1 MQKNKNIA
9 RVLALTGLLAACG
22 GEAPQALAPES
33 ASTRASA
40 ADTSP
45 VLGAGCA
52 WQAASQVDLANVAF
66 PDDAARY
73 WVALVPVSPGN
84 RVRIN
89 GRFPDAR
96 YFSFNSYDAALRPT
110 DALADTDVLPADGA
124 GNPFARPGIAPGG
137 DYTAFLRFGAVP
149 SARAPGSFYAGSVGV
164 GPASLPNSVLVP
176 VIYRVYVSRAGDH
189 LDGGVGLPLLT
200 IEPAEGGPGATLP
213 TCDEPI
219 APTLG
224 GILPGTGL
232 NQALLASDYP
242 EALALPFP
250 TAVYPPRSRVFYGLP
265 DALLDIA
272 TNVAPPL
279 AALPR
284 DKLPATGGGGFLSN
298 IHNAYISSAF
308 ARRYGSLYV
317 MRARAPSWRGR
328 AGTAFA
334 AEQLRYWSICQ
345 NEFATQRYTA
355 CRIDADTPLDA
366 DGYFTVAVSDAAQRP
381 VFATDAE
388 GITWLP
394 WGPYPDGLLIYRHML
409 PSPSFAEAI
418 QNVPKG
424 SDQQTIMGEYAPQ
437 VTYCRPEVFDQ
448 PGLTPAQRF
457 AACARDQQAGPPA
470 TTPALPGLPLP

>member
-1 MQKNKNIA
+1 MKKNKHIGSCF
-9 RVLALTGLLAACG
+9 ALVAALSACG
-22 GEAPQALAPES
+22 GRESPAPAPAAPS
-33 ASTRASA
+33 PRAA
-40 ADTSP
+40 ATDTSP
-45 VLGAGCA
+45 VFGAGCA
-52 WQAASQVDLANVAF
+52 WQAASQADLANVAF

-84 RVRIN
+84 RVRID

-110 DALADTDVLPADGA
+110 DALADSDVLTSA
-124 GNPFARPGIAPGG
+124 GNPFSRPGIAPGG
-137 DYTAFLRFGAVP
+137 EYTAYLRFGEVP
-149 SARAPGSFYAGSVGV
+149 PVRAPGTFYAGTVGV
-164 GPASLPNSVLVP
+164 GPASLPNSLLVP
-176 VIYRVYVSRAGDH
+176 IIYRVYVSQAGER
-189 LDGGVGLPLLT
+189 LDGGVGLPQLT
-200 IEPAEGGPGATLP
+200 IEAADGGPGATLP
-213 TCDEPI
+213 TCAEPI

-250 TAVYPPRSRVFYGLP
+250 TAAYPPRSRVFYGLP

-272 TNVAPPL
+272 GNVAPPL

-284 DKLPATGGGGFLSN
+284 ERLPATGAGGFLSN
-298 IHNAYISSAF
+298 IHNAYISSGF
-308 ARRYGSLYV
+308 ARRYGSLFL

-328 AGTAFA
+328 PGTAFA
-334 AEQLRYWSICQ
+334 TEQLRYWSICQ
-345 NEFATQRYTA
+345 NEFASQRYTA
-355 CRIDADTPLDA
+355 CRIDADTPLDG

-381 VFATDAE
+381 AAAREAE

-409 PSPSFAEAI
+409 PSPAFAEAI

-424 SDQQTIMGEYAPQ
+424 TEASAVMGEYAPQ

-457 AACARDQQAGPPA
+457 SACARDQQMNPPA
-470 TTPALPGLPLP
+470 AAPALPGA

>member
-1 MQKNKNIA
+1 MKKNKNIWPL
-9 RVLALTGLLAACG
+9 LALSVLLSACG
-22 GEAPQALAPES
+22 GDGVTPTTS
-33 ASTRASA
+33 ASTGPARSSA
-40 ADTSP
+40 PDTSP
-45 VLGAGCA
+45 LSGAGCA
-52 WQAASQVDLANVAF
+52 WQAASQVDLANIAF

-84 RVRIN
+84 RVRID

-110 DALADTDVLPADGA
+110 DALADTDVLPAPGTD
-124 GNPFARPGIAPGG
+124 NPFKRPGIAPGG
-137 DYTAFLRFGAVP
+137 DYTAYLRFGEVP
-149 SARAPGSFYAGSVGV
+149 AARVPGTFHAGSVGV
-164 GPASLPNSVLVP
+164 GPASLPNSLLVP
-176 VIYRVYVSRAGDH
+176 IIYRVYVSRAGER

-200 IEPAEGGPGATLP
+200 VEGNDGGPGATLP
-213 TCDEPI
+213 TCAEPVL
-219 APTLG
+219 PTLG
-224 GILPGTGL
+224 GLLPGTGL
-232 NQALLASDYP
+232 NQVLLASDYP
-242 EALALPFP
+242 DALALPFP
-250 TAVYPPRSRVFYGLP
+250 TAAYPPRSRVFYGLP

-272 TNVAPPL
+272 SNVAPPL

-284 DKLPATGGGGFLSN
+284 DRLPASGGGGFLSN

-308 ARRYGSLYV
+308 ARQHGSLFL

-328 AGTAFA
+328 PGTAFA

-345 NEFATQRYTA
+345 NEFASQRYTA

-366 DGYFTVAVSDAAQRP
+366 EGYFTIAVSDAAQRP
-381 VFATDAE
+381 AAATDAE

-409 PSPSFAEAI
+409 PSPAFAEAI

-424 SDQQTIMGEYAPQ
+424 TEPQAVMAGYAPQ

-448 PGLTPAQRF
+448 PGMTPAQRF
-457 AACARDQQAGPPA
+457 AACARDQQTHPPA
-470 TTPALPGLPLP
+470 AAPALPGA